1 LEVFPSSQLVSRPV
15 FLLVCQLVSP
25 DQLKIDFRSCV
36 NIQIYISYMKKRERK
51 KHELNVSQINK
62 QQIIKYF
69 EALNFDEKHNF

>member
-1 LEVFPSSQLVSRPV
+1 
-15 FLLVCQLVSP
+15 
-25 DQLKIDFRSCV
+25 
-36 NIQIYISYMKKRERK
+36 MKKRERK